1 MFLDFDTNITESIK
15 SISISGSHLMVA
27 GDHVYNHYI
36 DCRDAN
42 YFLSEDSIYDVLALP
57 GEKVNIVHK
66 IGCICHPLYLNLP
79 VYINNSWFIWTLSL
93 GKTSNSCVGLSG
105 SYIESFTGLCIAV

>member
-1 MFLDFDTNITESIK
+1 MILGSSGSSGAKNVVRGYTKKGKLFLDFDTNLTESIK

-57 GEKVNIVHK
+57 GEKVTNVNITICNFHTADFLNM
-66 IGCICHPLYLNLP
+66 IGLKYRI
-79 VYINNSWFIWTLSL
+79 F
-93 GKTSNSCVGLSG
+93 
-105 SYIESFTGLCIAV
+105 

>member
-1 MFLDFDTNITESIK
+1 
-15 SISISGSHLMVA
+15 MVA

-57 GEKVNIVHK
+57 GEKVNIVRN
-66 IGCICHPLYLNLP
+66 IGCISHPLY
-79 VYINNSWFIWTLSL
+79 I
-93 GKTSNSCVGLSG
+93 
-105 SYIESFTGLCIAV
+105 

>member
-1 MFLDFDTNITESIK
+1 MDFDTNLTESIK

-27 GDHVYNHYI
+27 GDHVYNHYV

-57 GEKVNIVHK
+57 GEKVSNYQK
-66 IGCICHPLYLNLP
+66 ITFYSPLYYYRFPKENWLE
-79 VYINNSWFIWTLSL
+79 IWVPFT
-93 GKTSNSCVGLSG
+93 GKTSNSCIGLSG
-105 SYIESFTGLCIAV
+105 SHIESVTRFCTTV

>member
-1 MFLDFDTNITESIK
+1 MDFDTNLTESIK

-57 GEKVNIVHK
+57 GEKVTNVNITICNFHRFLEYDWFK
-66 IGCICHPLYLNLP
+66 I
-79 VYINNSWFIWTLSL
+79 
-93 GKTSNSCVGLSG
+93 
-105 SYIESFTGLCIAV
+105 

>member
-1 MFLDFDTNITESIK
+1 
-15 SISISGSHLMVA
+15 MVA

-66 IGCICHPLYLNLP
+66 IGYISHPLYL
-79 VYINNSWFIWTLSL
+79 
-93 GKTSNSCVGLSG
+93 
-105 SYIESFTGLCIAV
+105 